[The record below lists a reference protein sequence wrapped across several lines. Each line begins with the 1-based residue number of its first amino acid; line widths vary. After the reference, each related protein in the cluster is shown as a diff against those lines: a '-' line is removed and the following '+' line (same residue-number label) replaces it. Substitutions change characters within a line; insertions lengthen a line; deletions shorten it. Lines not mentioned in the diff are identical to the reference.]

1 MFPSRGNG
9 EWLQT
14 QMKLACSPTTHLLL
28 CSPVSNG
35 TQTSTCLRNWRPL
48 LQITSWSMMDKYPSF
63 ITHQAGQLG
72 SIFYTLFQE
81 SLAGRNPI
89 DHRSNQLTNYADTGF
104 IPYPVPLP
112 NSPTDAS
119 WDQLCNN
126 LLSITLNI
134 VCFGENQTLPVIVAI
149 VINQLKT

>member
-1 MFPSRGNG
+1 
-9 EWLQT
+9 
-14 QMKLACSPTTHLLL
+14 
-28 CSPVSNG
+28 
-35 TQTSTCLRNWRPL
+35 
-48 LQITSWSMMDKYPSF
+48 MMDKYPSF

-72 SIFYTLFQE
+72 SIFYTFFQE

-104 IPYPVPLP
+104 IPFPVPLP

-134 VCFGENQTLPVIVAI
+134 VCFGENQTLPVIMAI